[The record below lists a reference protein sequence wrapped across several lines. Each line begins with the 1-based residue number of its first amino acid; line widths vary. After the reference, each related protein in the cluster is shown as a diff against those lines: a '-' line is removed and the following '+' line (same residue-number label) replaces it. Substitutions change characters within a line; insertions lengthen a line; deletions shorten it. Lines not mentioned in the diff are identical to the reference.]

1 MTRFLAPTVAVLF
14 TGALAAPVAAEEPP
28 GLAERVERI
37 GKLCAELTR
46 AKKSNGEVVE
56 ALFLAAYARLPTEKE
71 LATGTK
77 HLAAAA
83 NTEKA
88 RAAAARDLAW
98 ALVNTKEFL
107 KLSGLDNDTATALKF
122 LNNLT
127 DKWEK
132 DAKENEK
139 K

>member
-1 MTRFLAPTVAVLF
+1 MTRLLAPTVAVLF
-14 TGALAAPVAAEEPP
+14 ACALAAPVAAEEPP

-37 GKLCAELTR
+37 GKLPAELVK
-46 AKKSNGEVVE
+46 AKKSNGDIVE
-56 ALFLAAYARLPTEKE
+56 ALFLAAYSRLPTEKE
-71 LATGTK
+71 LETGVK

-83 NTEKA
+83 NTDKA

-98 ALVNTKEFL
+98 AVVNTKEFL
-107 KLSGLDNDTATALKF
+107 KLSGFDNDLATALKF

-132 DAKENEK
+132 DAKEKN
-139 K
+139 